1 MVKEKKKEDLI
12 KSIGELEHEITSLKN
27 SIGSYKSAN
36 TKYRAEIGDLLRYY
50 RAVCEFN
57 NLPWYKRIFAKKIV
71 VE

>member
-12 KSIGELEHEITSLKN
+12 KSIGELKHEITSLKN

-36 TKYRAEIGDLLRYY
+36 TKYRAELGLYVKY
-50 RAVCEFN
+50 KYAVEDFN